1 MKQTGI
7 HPVAKREDIL
17 KMEIHITCTSILHN
31 YFSYYSM
38 KRNFS
43 NSFVLLE
50 RIIFDFTDQSPL
62 I

>member
-1 MKQTGI
+1 MGQK
-7 HPVAKREDIL
+7 
-17 KMEIHITCTSILHN
+17 KMEVHITCTSILPKLFF
-31 YFSYYSM
+31 YIYSM

-50 RIIFDFTDQSPL
+50 LIFFEVIDIVETTA